1 MVTFADIILIAMNR
15 LILWV
20 LGMLGIC
27 IGCNAR
33 GIESVGPEEFERMI
47 RADTTAVVLD
57 VRTPEEYAVG
67 HLKGAV
73 LLDVKDGP
81 AFEAGAKKLDTA
93 KHYYVYCRSGRRSM
107 NACGILHGLGLQ
119 VTDLAGG
126 IMAWERDGLPVMT
139 GK

>member
-1 MVTFADIILIAMNR
+1 
-15 LILWV
+15 
-20 LGMLGIC
+20 
-27 IGCNAR
+27 
-33 GIESVGPEEFERMI
+33 
-47 RADTTAVVLD
+47 
-57 VRTPEEYAVG
+57 
-67 HLKGAV
+67 V

-81 AFEAGAKKLDTA
+81 AFEAGAKKLDPA